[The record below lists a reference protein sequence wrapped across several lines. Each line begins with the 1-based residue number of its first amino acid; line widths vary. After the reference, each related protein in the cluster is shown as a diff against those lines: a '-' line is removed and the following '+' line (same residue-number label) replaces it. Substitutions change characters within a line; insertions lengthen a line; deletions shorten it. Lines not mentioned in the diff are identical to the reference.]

1 MVAYTARKN
10 PLAMPTGA
18 PAPAPA
24 YDISADAY
32 QPGVMSAAPKMQ
44 SPMAAST
51 VSPFTPPQGP
61 PSNPLLAA
69 AFDGFQRGFDPAG
82 FDKRQATNK
91 AAEGDKLKQTLA
103 LMQQQRALPEQ
114 QRGQWWQQ
122 NAPTISKIIGQ
133 DVSQMPLDVTK
144 FTDQALD
151 GQIAALSAQAG
162 ISPVEPEP
170 MNAYQAA
177 LLKQREQE
185 MGQPTPF
192 NLGDGAFAEYDPTA
206 PAGSRLNLLREQT
219 EQPVKMEQ
227 YTDATG
233 QVWDRNPYTGESK
246 KANVPRARVPG
257 EGGGEGNKP
266 PSGYYFTGNPEEPL
280 APIKGGPADP
290 MRSGVEVDPKIIAME
305 TAQSAKWM
313 PIQKDFGDIKS
324 QYGRIEALSKRKDS
338 AGDLGLVVSFT
349 KMLDPGSVARESEVE
364 MTQSAAGALQQAA
377 MWGPRLVDGKTKLPD
392 DVRNMF
398 VSAANDM
405 FGVYEDAYDGLA
417 RDMQTRATQ
426 YGLSPERIMVGYEA
440 KAPVKPKVAQDPA
453 MQMGI
458 RAYAKQAN
466 LPAEAITEFLSNP
479 ATPQEMAEFNEAF
492 GAGQAEALLKAIRS
506 GR

>member
-122 NAPTISKIIGQ
+122 NAPVISKIIGQ

-144 FTDQALD
+144 FSDQALD

-162 ISPVEPEP
+162 IGPVVPEP
-170 MNAYQAA
+170 MTAYQAA

-185 MGQPTPF
+185 TGQPTPF

-290 MRSGVEVDPKIIAME
+290 MRSGVEIDPKIIALE
-305 TAQSAKWM
+305 TAQSGKWM
-313 PIQKDFGDIKS
+313 PIQNNFQDIAD
-324 QYGRIEALSKRKDS
+324 QFGRINTLAKNKNS
-338 AGDLGLVVSFT
+338 ASDLGLIVSFT
-349 KMLDPGSVARESEVE
+349 KMLDPGSVAREGEVAL
-364 MTQSAAGALQQAA
+364 TQSAAGALDQAA
-377 MWGPRLVDGKTKLPD
+377 VWIPRLQGGKTLLPD
-392 DVRNMF
+392 NTRQMYVN
-398 VSAANDM
+398 A
-405 FGVYEDAYDGLA
+405 A
-417 RDMQTRATQ
+417 RDMFSSYEKTYQRLADSTKKRATE
-426 YGLSPERIMVGYEA
+426 YGLSPERIMLGYEPPPP
-440 KAPVKPKVAQDPA
+440 APPPKPSFANRKMQGVQAALAPKPQAAAAGVPEGVDPA
-453 MQMGI
+453 DW
-458 RAYAKQAN
+458 
-466 LPAEAITEFLSNP
+466 EFM
-479 ATPQEMAEFNEAF
+479 TPEQK
-492 GAGQAEALLKAIRS
+492 ALFQ
-506 GR
+506 